1 MFTTLTRRREGRK
14 EGNIPPYE
22 SCSNYSLI
30 ISMKDSEDKSCSR
43 YRTPMHHAPNIV

>member
-1 MFTTLTRRREGRK
+1 MFTTFTGRKEGRK
-14 EGNIPPYE
+14 ETYLLHE